1 MAQTHRFPKRLPYLL
16 LMGLIL
22 YVLGLGGA

>member
-1 MAQTHRFPKRLPYLL
+1 MAKTLRTPKRLPYLL